1 MHIIRRRQYCLH
13 TGRQQ
18 GKQSFE
24 ASNYANLQNSFLK
37 VGLRPVHGKF
47 EIRDVG
53 NLGAVV
59 HEASRSA
66 CFLCHSFSVA
76 SHLCPRI
83 LHILFHLVQILGKTV
98 RPDKGP
104 DCKRT
109 SVDRHNSHAGCPVLP
124 LLPYDSPVR
133 HSEVKPTN
141 VLSLRSKSKVSE
153 NRRNLQQPR
162 EPKLGDGDEWPS

>member
-1 MHIIRRRQYCLH
+1 MQTCKTL
-13 TGRQQ
+13 
-18 GKQSFE
+18 
-24 ASNYANLQNSFLK
+24 FLRL
-37 VGLRPVHGKF
+37 VCAQF
-47 EIRDVG
+47 MG
-53 NLGAVV
+53 NL
-59 HEASRSA
+59 RSA
-66 CFLCHSFSVA
+66 TLEIWALLSMRRAGPLASFVTPSISVA
-76 SHLCPRI
+76 PHLCPRI

-141 VLSLRSKSKVSE
+141 VLSLRSKF
-153 NRRNLQQPR
+153 QGIG
-162 EPKLGDGDEWPS
+162 EPKELATTSRTQTGGWR